1 MTSSRTGQIGLL
13 ALAALA
19 VGMGKDLAKL
29 GGGYEAPARQDPE
42 GWKRKRWQKPPS
54 SGRHA
59 PKVKLRIPGDR
70 R

>member
-1 MTSSRTGQIGLL
+1 MTRSGMGQ
-13 ALAALA
+13 ATMLAALVVA
-19 VGMGKDLAKL
+19 AADGLGKGL
-29 GGGYEAPARQDPE
+29 YEAPARQDPE

-59 PKVKLRIPGDR
+59 PKVKLRIPGGR